1 MWFYVPASTNMSR
14 AILQLRIFLAT
25 PPRLVHRIFLRIQHN
40 LRIGGSDEINA
51 QFVADAE
58 QVEQHVGHF
67 CAHRSERFRRQLL
80 ALGFGEP
87 LKMFKQFG
95 RFHRE
100 SGGEVLGRMELVPV
114 AVCCEGAELVAEG
127 FEVGHGD

>member
-1 MWFYVPASTNMSR
+1 MLVDR
-14 AILQLRIFLAT
+14 ALQLRIFLTT
-25 PPRLVHRIFLRIQHN
+25 PPRLVHRILLRIQHN
-40 LRIGGSDEINA
+40 LRIRGSDEINA
-51 QFVADAE
+51 QFVAYPD

-67 CAHRSERFRRQLL
+67 CAHFNECFRRQLL

-87 LKMFKQFG
+87 LKMFEQLG

-114 AVCCEGAELVAEG
+114 ALAGEGAELVAEG
-127 FEVGHGD
+127 F